1 MEHDGGVRRGYPAHW
16 EADVVLRDGVPA
28 HLRPIAPSDAE
39 ALQEF
44 HTGQSER
51 SVYLRFFAPMERLSP
66 ADLERFTHVDHRDRV
81 AFVVVVPVEDRERI
95 IAVGR
100 FDRVAES
107 SAEVAFTV
115 ADAHQGRGLGSVLLE
130 HLAA

>member
-1 MEHDGGVRRGYPAHW
+1 MAHEPGYPAHW

-28 HLRPIAPSDAE
+28 HLRPIGPPDAE

-51 SVYLRFFAPMERLSP
+51 SVYLRFFAPMARLSE
-66 ADLERFTHVDHRDRV
+66 ADLVRFTHVDHRDRV
-81 AFVVVVPVEDRERI
+81 ALVVVVPRDGREQI

-100 FDRVAES
+100 FDRVS
-107 SAEVAFTV
+107 PTTAEVAFTSRTPT
-115 ADAHQGRGLGSVLLE
+115 GTRSTGLSSTRRDR
-130 HLAA
+130 AR